1 MADFGADQKFQ
12 YKCPFR
18 KAWVDC
24 GAEEDQQL
32 KEAYLKLQKG
42 GGQPEVAYL
51 LNGVRFKTDFSGM
64 VRTNVASKRTME
76 VRLKGGSLPFPPPA
90 PEAGAS
96 APSEAS
102 MGKPDGVP
110 QESDEK
116 GAVPLSPE
124 ALMTGLE
131 GKPFPHGVRK
141 AWGQG
146 LPQGVT
152 MSGRFEFTMQLDDK
166 DYLGEMLTW
175 NMIAAGIDPEAFDSH
190 RVLAFTNKNKQ
201 TVIGNREEI
210 EKMLTSDQSY
220 PITVTYHPPR
230 TYDGMPESEV
240 PGWEVQRTF
249 LKFIKEAVANVDGD
263 IYKVK
268 HVHQRRTFERYLL
281 YLEDYYYQNDDDLAD
296 SMYGWELYM
305 RYPFMTGSLGLIDK
319 TGPNLTKVLRGEA
332 DVLEFLFGG

>member
-1 MADFGADQKFQ
+1 MAGFSSDQNFQ

-24 GAEEDQQL
+24 SAEEDSQL

-42 GGQPEVAYL
+42 GQAEVGYL
-51 LNGVRFKTDFSGM
+51 LNGVRFKTNFSSM

-90 PEAGAS
+90 PQSGAQG
-96 APSEAS
+96 PSEAS
-102 MGKPDGVP
+102 LGQPDGVP
-110 QESDEK
+110 QESELK

-124 ALMTGLE
+124 ALLTGLH
-131 GKPFPHGVRK
+131 GKPFPHVLRK

-146 LPQGVT
+146 IPEGVT
-152 MSGRFEFTMQLDDK
+152 MSGRFQFQMQLEDK

-175 NMIAAGIDPEAFDSH
+175 HMISAGINPEGLDAHSL
-190 RVLAFTNKNKQ
+190 LAFTNRLGQ
-201 TVIGNREEI
+201 TVVGDRGAI
-210 EKMLTSDQSY
+210 EQMLTSDQSY
-220 PITVTYHPPR
+220 PVTVTYSPPKVF
-230 TYDGMPESEV
+230 DGMPPEQI
-240 PGWEVQRTF
+240 PGWELHRCF
-249 LKFIKEAVANVDGD
+249 LRFVKQSVGD
-263 IYKVK
+263 LGAEIYNVK
-268 HVHQRRTFERYLL
+268 HKHQRRTFERYLL
-281 YLEDYYYQNDDDLAD
+281 YLQDHYYQNDDYLEDAM
-296 SMYGWELYM
+296 SNWEFYM